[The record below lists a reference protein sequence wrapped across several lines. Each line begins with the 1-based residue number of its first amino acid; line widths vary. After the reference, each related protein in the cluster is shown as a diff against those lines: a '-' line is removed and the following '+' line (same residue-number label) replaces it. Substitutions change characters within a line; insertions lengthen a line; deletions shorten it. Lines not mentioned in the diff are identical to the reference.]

1 MLDCHVRIMK
11 ARPPC
16 HEARSS
22 AMQAMQHSCTTERRL
37 APSTEDDAWA
47 PHQQDA
53 VKLRLGCE
61 GGEPADASASYYHS
75 QLASASTAERAKA
88 PGREALAAG
97 ALHHRYA
104 AQAWHQLGTPK
115 AFVASAFMPA
125 PALGPM

>member
-1 MLDCHVRIMK
+1 M
-11 ARPPC
+11 
-16 HEARSS
+16 
-22 AMQAMQHSCTTERRL
+22 
-37 APSTEDDAWA
+37 EDDAWA
-47 PHQQDA
+47 PHLQDA